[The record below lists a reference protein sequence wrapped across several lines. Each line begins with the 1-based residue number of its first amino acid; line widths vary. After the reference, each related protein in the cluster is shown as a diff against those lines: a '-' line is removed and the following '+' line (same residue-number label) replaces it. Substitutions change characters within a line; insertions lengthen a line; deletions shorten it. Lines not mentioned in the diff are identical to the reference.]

1 MRKQT
6 VRTGMNFIL
15 AGVVMLILATF
26 YHGHIA
32 RLFYLSP
39 AGEAMFIYLGFFL
52 GGMSGCLGILITVV
66 GLARS
71 AGKGPEVR
79 LRYTIIFLA
88 AALILYFFLFYESL
102 STSETPRLRPGE
114 TIII

>member
-6 VRTGMNFIL
+6 VKSGMNFIL
-15 AGVVMLILATF
+15 AGVVTLILATF

-32 RLFYLSP
+32 TLFYLSP
-39 AGEAMFIYLGFFL
+39 AGEAMLIYLGFFL
-52 GGMSGCLGILITVV
+52 GGASGCLGILITVV

-71 AGKGPEVR
+71 PGRVPDVR
-79 LRYTIIFLA
+79 LGYTVIFLV
-88 AALILYFFLFYESL
+88 AALIIYFFLFYESL
-102 STSETPRLRPGE
+102 TTTEAPRLRPGE